1 MGWANGS
8 KVFSEIIQ
16 VLLETVDSYETRKE
30 IYAGLIEI
38 FEDTADCDTLYEC
51 KGEDEAFDKVFNEL
65 YPEDDL
71 TDLEEEWDENPNP
84 YGDADD

>member
-1 MGWANGS
+1 MGWSSGS

-16 VLLETVDSYETRKE
+16 VLLETVENDETRKE

-38 FEDTADCDTLYEC
+38 FENTADCDTLYEC
-51 KGEDEAFDKVFNEL
+51 KGEDDAFDEVLEEY

-71 TDLEEEWDENPNP
+71 TDLEEEWVMNPNP
-84 YGDADD
+84 YGDED

>member
-1 MGWANGS
+1 MGWASGS

-16 VLLETVDSYETRKE
+16 VLLETVENDETRKE

-51 KGEDEAFDKVFNEL
+51 KGEDTAFDKVFNEL
-65 YPEDDL
+65 YPED
-71 TDLEEEWDENPNP
+71 EEEEIDGWESIEEEP
-84 YGDADD
+84 YED